1 MTVSFLLMATA
12 CNNDVFIEDPELSED
27 VEATI
32 EGDGGEATFR
42 IQTKGLERVSI
53 EHVSDATGYTCY
65 NKNGE
70 EIPENSPVSE
80 LARINFTG
88 IYTVFDVNIEG
99 DRLTVQSMEYSG
111 EWGHVI
117 TIRLEYA
124 SWIVRFIE
132 VKVLPGAPMELV
144 RTDYDEGFDV
154 NDAHKTS
161 ERVMK
166 ATNNGPQPVKIEFKP
181 WLAMQANAKVVAADS
196 WVNFIGRPV
205 DVRLPTYVDGRWVL
219 GPEMNIRLDVKT
231 YYSPRDW
238 NVTVPVEIPANSTVN
253 VVSTVTFGDAG
264 SRGTFLFRIPVSAR
278 EFASRF
284 TCEVV
289 EPLSYEIS
297 IRDYTGE

>member
-132 VKVLPGAPMELV
+132 VKG
-144 RTDYDEGFDV
+144 
-154 NDAHKTS
+154 
-161 ERVMK
+161 
-166 ATNNGPQPVKIEFKP
+166 TNNGPQPVKIEFKP

-264 SRGTFLFRIPVSAR
+264 SRGTFLFRNPVSGR